1 MLKSMRMR
9 GMKALVLFNM
19 ADEVVYML
27 WAAFFEI
34 FCRVKYLFELKLTEQ
49 MFHGN
54 RGRKFLSHERSSE
67 SNLVA
72 IGIALFVF
80 ERR

>member
-1 MLKSMRMR
+1 MAMLKSMHMR

-34 FCRVKYLFELKLTEQ
+34 FVLIRVKINGTDVSWQSRTKI
-49 MFHGN
+49 
-54 RGRKFLSHERSSE
+54 SE
-67 SNLVA
+67 S
-72 IGIALFVF
+72 
-80 ERR
+80 

>member
-34 FCRVKYLFELKLTEQ
+34 FVLIRVKINGTDVSWQ
-49 MFHGN
+49 S
-54 RGRKFLSHERSSE
+54 RKKISE
-67 SNLVA
+67 S
-72 IGIALFVF
+72 
-80 ERR
+80 

>member
-1 MLKSMRMR
+1 MAMLKSMRMR

-34 FCRVKYLFELKLTEQ
+34 FVLIQVKINGTDVSWQ
-49 MFHGN
+49 S
-54 RGRKFLSHERSSE
+54 RKKISE
-67 SNLVA
+67 S
-72 IGIALFVF
+72 
-80 ERR
+80 